1 MDVQGSLDGLRDS
14 MREASA
20 ATGGEAIINPGDLST
35 ALRKIEEDSSRFYLL
50 TYSTPPPLGDG
61 EYHAIEVQVQ
71 RPDVNVRERT
81 GYVDLAPLER
91 RTKAIAAALMLP
103 GTVTAEPAGARA
115 FHMWS
120 DEGQPVIDLAVAVE
134 TQADVWRGPEARAVR
149 PWKELHV
156 MALDSSKE
164 IVDEFHME
172 VLPPETATPA
182 ANEST
187 VPKASTLPRP
197 YVFVHSWTLPPGTY
211 DVRLVVKDEISG
223 ELGATQLDLEVRE
236 PAEEW
241 STSDLMLTVTDGLRP
256 AQPLVEN
263 EVIYGERLEIY
274 VEVFGGVEPAVS
286 GSIFRAYSDEAIV
299 EFPELALPVDSVGI
313 HRGALWLEGIPPGT
327 YTLDIRVTDPQA
339 GRSREFQVPLTAVPP
354 SAPRQQ

>member
-20 ATGGEAIINPGDLST
+20 ATGGEAIINPGDLSM

-81 GYVDLAPLER
+81 GYVDLAPIER

-103 GTVTAEPAGARA
+103 GTVTATPAGARA

-120 DEGQPVIDLAVAVE
+120 DDGQPVIDLAIAVE

-156 MALDSSKE
+156 MALDSRGE

-172 VLPPETATPA
+172 VLPPETGVPA
-182 ANEST
+182 ADGSIAPE
-187 VPKASTLPRP
+187 ASTLPRP
-197 YVFVHSWTLPPGTY
+197 YIFVHSWTLPPGRY

-236 PAEEW
+236 NTAEW
-241 STSDLMLTVTDGLRP
+241 STSDLMLTVTDGVQP
-256 AQPLVEN
+256 SQPLVEN

-274 VEVFGGVEPAVS
+274 VEVFGGVEPAIS
-286 GSIFRAYSDEAIV
+286 GSIFGAYSDEAIV
-299 EFPELALPVDSVGI
+299 EFPEFALPIDTAGI
-313 HRGALWLEGIPPGT
+313 HRGAVWLQDIPPGT
-327 YTLDIRVTDPQA
+327 YTLDMRVTDPQA
-339 GRSREFQVPLTAVPP
+339 GKSKEFEVAISAVPP
-354 SAPRQQ
+354 PAPRQQ